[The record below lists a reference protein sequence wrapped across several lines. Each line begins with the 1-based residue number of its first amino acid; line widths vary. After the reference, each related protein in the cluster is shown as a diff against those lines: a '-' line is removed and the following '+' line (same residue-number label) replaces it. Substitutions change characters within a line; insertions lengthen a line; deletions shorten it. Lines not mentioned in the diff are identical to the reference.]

1 MLAKIL
7 IYKTFGLSQILFVCA
22 TTMFSKAQDNQ
33 LTTLIYKF
41 LWNKNI
47 ERNKAPD
54 RLRRQIL
61 NCQIK
66 DLGFGM
72 IDFRD
77 VVDRLRIKTVLR
89 LLNNIN
95 HPLHS
100 IIMNCTT
107 RSVINI
113 KTIKPICQCLDKAIL
128 QINKIWYQSFS
139 KNPDE
144 IPRNLIKIYLNE
156 YIGNII
162 CPRYQKQRLV
172 MAHKHDKVY
181 EIILS
186 NPEHPILHK
195 LEKKFK
201 WLTQLTIST
210 ADSTDFSMP
219 ITPDPDYSGFPYN
232 NKIIK
237 ILKLSSRAIRKT
249 IKPPSQIYPKMISN
263 PDINLV
269 KKWVV

>member
-61 NCQIK
+61 NCEIK

-77 VVDRLRIKTVLR
+77 IVDSLRIETVLR

-95 HPLHS
+95 HPLHL
-100 IIMNCTT
+100 IIMNSNYLY
-107 RSVINI
+107 RSNYNYDDLFDNY
-113 KTIKPICQCLDKAIL
+113 TLCL
-128 QINKIWYQSFS
+128 W
-139 KNPDE
+139 
-144 IPRNLIKIYLNE
+144 IY
-156 YIGNII
+156 
-162 CPRYQKQRLV
+162 V
-172 MAHKHDKVY
+172 
-181 EIILS
+181 
-186 NPEHPILHK
+186 
-195 LEKKFK
+195 
-201 WLTQLTIST
+201 
-210 ADSTDFSMP
+210 
-219 ITPDPDYSGFPYN
+219 
-232 NKIIK
+232 
-237 ILKLSSRAIRKT
+237 
-249 IKPPSQIYPKMISN
+249 
-263 PDINLV
+263 
-269 KKWVV
+269 

>member
-1 MLAKIL
+1 M
-7 IYKTFGLSQILFVCA
+7 
-22 TTMFSKAQDNQ
+22 MFSKAQDNQ
-33 LTTLIYKF
+33 LTTLINKF

-113 KTIKPICQCLDKAIL
+113 KTIKPILHCLDKAIL

-249 IKPPSQIYPKMISN
+249 IKPPVQIYPKIISN